1 MGAMKPRT
9 SKGPIEVVREGRH
22 YVMRI
27 PMDDGDRLVIA
38 LAPGEA
44 EELGQLLAAE
54 L

>member
-9 SKGPIEVVREGRH
+9 SNGPIEVVREGRH

-38 LAPGEA
+38 LAAGEA
-44 EELGQLLAAE
+44 EELGHLLEAE
-54 L
+54 S